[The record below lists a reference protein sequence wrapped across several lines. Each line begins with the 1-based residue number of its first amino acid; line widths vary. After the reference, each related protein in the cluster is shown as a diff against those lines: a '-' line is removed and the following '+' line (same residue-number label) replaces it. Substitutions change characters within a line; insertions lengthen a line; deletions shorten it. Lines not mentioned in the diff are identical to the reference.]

1 MSTDY
6 MIKPVGA
13 PVVAPIARP
22 APEAVRE
29 AVPTQLP
36 PDKTVTASPGVSH
49 VNISPANYQ
58 QVDSDRISKGVIID
72 RDAKEIVFVSVDKTT
87 HQIINQ
93 YPEETRLRTR
103 AYLRAMDVAKQDA
116 KLYERRIETDRNA

>member
-13 PVVAPIARP
+13 PVAAVMTRP
-22 APEAVRE
+22 APEAVRD

-36 PDKTVTASPGVSH
+36 PDKTVTAAPGVSH
-49 VNISPANYQ
+49 VNVSPANYQ

-72 RDAKEIVFVSVDKTT
+72 RDAKEIVFVSVDKATN
-87 HQIINQ
+87 QVVNQ
-93 YPEETRLRTR
+93 YPEESRLRNR
-103 AYLRAMDVAKQDA
+103 AYMRAMDAAKQEARSFD
-116 KLYERRIETDRNA
+116 RRMETDRNA

>member
-22 APEAVRE
+22 TPDAVRE

-36 PDKTVTASPGVSH
+36 PDKTVTAAPGVSH

-72 RDAKEIVFVSVDKTT
+72 RDAKEIVFVSVDKKTN
-87 HQIINQ
+87 QVINQ

-116 KLYERRIETDRNA
+116 RLYERRIETERNA

>member
-36 PDKTVTASPGVSH
+36 PDKTVTAAPGVSH
-49 VNISPANYQ
+49 VSISPANYQ

-72 RDAKEIVFVSVDKTT
+72 RDAREIVFVSVDKKTN
-87 HQIINQ
+87 QVINQ

-103 AYLRAMDVAKQDA
+103 AYLRAIDAAKQDA

>member
-72 RDAKEIVFVSVDKTT
+72 RDAKEIVFVSVDKKT

>member
-13 PVVAPIARP
+13 PVAVAITRP

-36 PDKTVTASPGVSH
+36 PEKTVTAAPGVSH
-49 VNISPANYQ
+49 VNVSPANYQ

-72 RDAKEIVFVSVDKTT
+72 RDAAEIVFVSVDRKTN
-87 HQIINQ
+87 QIINQ

-103 AYLRAMDVAKQDA
+103 AYLRAMDTAKMDA
-116 KLYERRIETDRNA
+116 KLYDRRIETDRNA